1 MKSRSRTKKANTLT
15 RREFLKSSAVTAAG
29 AALTG
34 LTIVPSSV
42 LGANVPSNRITKA
55 LPFSRVRG
63 ANDDIR
69 VAVVGFRGHGW
80 SHINAYLKIPG
91 VRVVALCDA
100 DRDVLDSGVKELKDR
115 NKKVDGYVDVRKLL
129 EDKDI
134 DAISTATPN
143 HWHALVTVWACQAYK
158 DVCVEKPVSHNIR
171 EGRKM
176 VEAARRYK
184 RVVQADLDSRSNE
197 GIREAV
203 QYIQQGKLG
212 RILVVRGFC
221 YKRRKSMGK
230 VDGPQKV
237 PESVDYNLWC
247 GPAPMGPLMRK
258 NLHYDWHWVWA
269 TGCGEIGNNGPHQL
283 DICRWVLGQ
292 TGLPSRV
299 MSIGGRFGYDDDG
312 ETPNTQIAFYD
323 YQPAP
328 IIYEVRGLPRK
339 KGDSAMDVY
348 RGVSSTGVVMQS
360 GREGPGP
367 NTGVVVQCEHGYV
380 DVTNLVAYDNNGKEV
395 RRFNRGGIGPQAN
408 FIKAVRSRKISDLR
422 TDILEGHLSTSLC
435 HMGNISHRIGKESSN
450 EEIREVIQGDKDSLE
465 AFERFQGHLSANGV
479 ELKKTPAVLGPWL
492 KMDSRKERF
501 FGDFKSRANELSK
514 REYRKPFVVPR
525 RV

>member
-1 MKSRSRTKKANTLT
+1 MKSKRCNKSNVLT
-15 RREFLKSSAVTAAG
+15 RRQLLKSSAVIAAG
-29 AALTG
+29 AALSK
-34 LTIVPSSV
+34 LTINPSSA
-42 LGANVPSNRITKA
+42 LAANVSN
-55 LPFSRVRG
+55 SRVRG

-80 SHINAYLKIPG
+80 THINAYLKISG

-100 DRDVLDSGVKELKDR
+100 DKDVLEDGIRKLKNR
-115 NKKVDGYVDVRKLL
+115 NVKVDGYLDVRKLL
-129 EDKDI
+129 DDKNI

-143 HWHALVTVWACQAYK
+143 HWHALVTVWACQANK
-158 DVCVEKPVSHNIR
+158 DVCVEKPVSHNIW

-176 VEAARRYK
+176 VEAARKYN

-203 QYIQQGKLG
+203 RYIRQGKIG
-212 RILVVRGFC
+212 KILVVRGFC
-221 YKRRKSMGK
+221 YKRRASMGK
-230 VDGPQKV
+230 VNGPQKV

-258 NLHYDWHWVWA
+258 KMHYDWHWVWP
-269 TGCGEIGNNGPHQL
+269 TGNGEIGNNGPHQL
-283 DICRWVLGQ
+283 DICRWVLNQ
-292 TGLPSRV
+292 PELPSRV

-323 YQPAP
+323 YRPAP
-328 IIYEVRGLPRK
+328 IIYEVRGLPTK

-348 RGVSSTGVVMQS
+348 RSVGSTGVVMQS

-367 NTGVVVQCEHGYV
+367 NTGVIVQCEHGFV
-380 DVTNLVAYDNNGKEV
+380 DVPGLAAYDNKGRIIK
-395 RRFNRGGIGPQAN
+395 RFIRGGIGPQAN

-435 HMGNISHRIGKESSN
+435 HMGNISYRIGKESSN
-450 EEIREVIQGDKDSLE
+450 EQIREVIQGDKDSME
-465 AFERFQGHLSANGV
+465 AFGRFQDHLSANGV
-479 ELKKTPAVLGPWL
+479 DLKKTPAVLGPWI
-492 KMDSRKERF
+492 KMNSNKEKF
-501 FGDFKSRANELSK
+501 SGNFKKRANELLK
-514 REYRKPFVVPR
+514 RKYRKPFVIPNKV
-525 RV
+525 